1 MTHELAVRNV
11 RLPDSDTPRDI
22 FVDGGKIS
30 AITLFDADNA
40 ISAARIVDGEGC
52 FALPGFIDLHVH
64 FRDPGFTYKEDILSG
79 SRCAAAGGVT
89 SVFCMP
95 NTMPVCDTPEVVSY
109 ILEKAKRADCRV
121 FPVGAIT
128 RGLGSREL
136 CDFAELKKA
145 GAAAFSD
152 DGKPVADAETFL
164 RAAKMAMKE
173 NVLLLS
179 HCEDMSLSG
188 GAMNEG
194 AVSERLGVKGVPS
207 AAEDIGTLRDI
218 AVAEYT
224 GCRLHICHVSTRGSV
239 EAVRQAKRRGVNVS
253 AETCPH
259 YFAFTE
265 EDVPRLGT
273 IGKMSPPL
281 RTRADVE
288 AVIEGLA
295 DGTIDWISTDHAP
308 HSDEEKSRGLEAAP
322 NGIIGLQTSF
332 SASYTYLVKPG
343 HVTLTRLLELMSGA
357 PARITG
363 LDKKGF
369 GRLADGCPADIA
381 LVSTDKENALRK
393 ADLRGKSSNSPF
405 IGVPLFAEVE
415 RTFVGGRE
423 VFAREK

>member
-1 MTHELAVRNV
+1 MVIFVTHELVIRNV
-11 RLPDSDTPRDI
+11 RLADGSAPRDI

-30 AITLFDADNA
+30 AITPFDADA
-40 ISAARIVDGEGC
+40 EILAERIVDGRER

-95 NTMPVCDTPEVVSY
+95 NTMPVCDTPEVVGY
-109 ILEKAKRADCRV
+109 ILEKARRADCRV

-128 RGLGSREL
+128 KGLGSHEI
-136 CDFAELKKA
+136 CDYSVLKKA

-152 DGKPVADAETFL
+152 DGKPVADAAVLLEAM
-164 RAAKMAMKE
+164 RAAKRE
-173 NVLLLS
+173 DVLFLS

-224 GCRLHICHVSTRGSV
+224 GSRLHICHVSTRGSV

-273 IGKMSPPL
+273 MGKMSPPL
-281 RTRADVE
+281 RTRADVD
-288 AVIEGLA
+288 AIIEGLA
-295 DGTIDWISTDHAP
+295 DGTIDCISTDHAP

-332 SASYTYLVKPG
+332 AASYTYLVKPG
-343 HVTLTRLLELMSGA
+343 HITLERLSELMSGA
-357 PARITG
+357 PARISG
-363 LDKKGF
+363 LDRNGL
-369 GRLADGCPADIA
+369 GRLAEGCPADIA
-381 LVSTDKENALRK
+381 IVSTGKENVLDRP
-393 ADLRGKSSNSPF
+393 DLRGKSSN
-405 IGVPLFAEVE
+405 
-415 RTFVGGRE
+415 
-423 VFAREK
+423 